1 MVNSDSFTWIIT
13 GATRGFGRSMAE
25 VALARGDA
33 VVAAVRRPTAMRD
46 LGERYP
52 ASLEVVEFDARDVA
66 GVPRVADAAA
76 ARFGRID
83 VLVNNAGRGYV
94 GAAEEITDAELRE
107 SLSLH
112 LFVPAALVRAVLPAM
127 RAQHG
132 GTIVQMSSQG
142 GRRAFPGVGAYS
154 AGKFALE
161 GWTEALA
168 GEVAPFG
175 IRVMLVEPSRFRTA
189 FNASDALAVTEASDV
204 YRDVLA
210 AVRADLTGAD
220 GMQEGDPDRAAA
232 VIADLVHGDDIPL
245 RLPLGSEAV
254 ERIGASYHTN
264 LSSLEQWA
272 DTARSADFP
281 DAVPADRPI

>member
-1 MVNSDSFTWIIT
+1 MRWSP
-13 GATRGFGRSMAE
+13 RS
-25 VALARGDA
+25 
-33 VVAAVRRPTAMRD
+33 
-46 LGERYP
+46 
-52 ASLEVVEFDARDVA
+52 
-66 GVPRVADAAA
+66 
-76 ARFGRID
+76 GRID

-94 GAAEEITDAELRE
+94 GAA
-107 SLSLH
+107 
-112 LFVPAALVRAVLPAM
+112 
-127 RAQHG
+127 
-132 GTIVQMSSQG
+132 
-142 GRRAFPGVGAYS
+142 
-154 AGKFALE
+154 
-161 GWTEALA
+161 
-168 GEVAPFG
+168 EVAPFG

-220 GMQEGDPDRAAA
+220 GTQEGDPDRAAA
-232 VIADLVHGDDIPL
+232 VIADFVHGDDIPL

-264 LSSLEQWA
+264 LSSLHQWA